1 MLEKMLPTTFSSEA
15 LSQLATAFQGD
26 LIQPTDAA
34 YDEARSVWNG
44 VIDKRPA
51 LIAKCA
57 SPEAVATA
65 VCFAHDHNL
74 LLSVRGGGHNVAGHA
89 TNDGGLVIDLSLLNK
104 VMVDPEARLVQAGGG
119 ALIADLD
126 RETQK
131 YGLAVPLGVVSET
144 GIAGLTL
151 GGGLGH
157 LRNKYGL
164 SCDNLVAAQVVLANG
179 QIVNASQSENS
190 DLFWGSRGGG
200 GNFGIVTRFTYRAYP
215 VGPEVFFTAVF
226 HKGERGDMKKALQFY
241 RDFSKAAPDE
251 ISSIGVCGIFPA
263 VEMFPEELHGRPFVL
278 FVAMHCGTPAEGE
291 KAMMPLRTFAEPLLD
306 FSSTMIFTD
315 VQTFFDEDYPAG
327 ELRYYWKSLNLPTM
341 SDEAI
346 ERIVHHS
353 LQMPSSHNTVDIWH
367 NGGAVARVAE
377 DAMAFSGRQASFLLN
392 VEANWEHPEA
402 DEAHINWVRS
412 LLRDATQF
420 SDGSRYLNFP
430 GFQEE
435 GESMMRSTFGPK
447 YERLARLKKKYDPNN
462 LFSLNQNIKPV
473 V

>member
-1 MLEKMLPTTFSSEA
+1 MFTKTIESTISREYLQQFTEA
-15 LSQLATAFQGD
+15 LAGD
-26 LIQPTDAA
+26 LIRPTDAA
-34 YDEARSVWNG
+34 YAEARNVWNG
-44 VIDKRPA
+44 MVDKRPA
-51 LIAKCA
+51 LIAQCA
-57 SPEAVATA
+57 SAEDVATA
-65 VCFAHDHNL
+65 VCFAQDHNL

-89 TNDGGLVIDLSLLNK
+89 TNDGGLVIDLSPLNK
-104 VMVDPEARLVQAGGG
+104 VMVDPETRLVQAGGG

-126 RETQK
+126 HETQK
-131 YGLAVPLGVVSET
+131 YGLAVPLGVMSET

-151 GGGLGH
+151 GGGLGY

-179 QIVNASQSENS
+179 QMVNANQSENS
-190 DLFWGSRGGG
+190 DLFWGLRGGG
-200 GNFGIVTRFTYRAYP
+200 GNFGIVTCFTYRAFP

-226 HKGERGDMKKALQFY
+226 HKGERDDMKKALQFY
-241 RDFSKAAPDE
+241 RDFSMAAPDE
-251 ISSIGVCGIFPA
+251 ISSIGVCGIFPP
-263 VEMFPEELHGRPFVL
+263 VDMFPKELHGRPFVL
-278 FVAMHCGTPAEGE
+278 FVAMHSGTPTEGE
-291 KAMMPLRTFAEPLLD
+291 KAMMPLRNFAEPLLD
-306 FSSTMIFTD
+306 FSSAMPFTE

-367 NGGAVARVAE
+367 NGGTVARVAE

-402 DEAHINWVRS
+402 DEAHINWVRD

-435 GESMMRSTFGPK
+435 GESMMRGTFGTK
-447 YERLARLKKKYDPNN
+447 YEQLARLKKKYDPNN
-462 LFSLNQNIKPV
+462 LFSLNQNIKPAV
-473 V
+473 